1 MFEYN
6 CSSLNILLQL
16 PGLSFR
22 VDHLPMSET
31 VMGIWSSLV
40 RLAGTAAGSSSAAL
54 PGALFQPPSLTKK
67 PSKSPAS
74 KMEAERRWNSRVLF
88 VSTMLSHLQG
98 KHFLSKLMQ

>member
-1 MFEYN
+1 MLYL
-6 CSSLNILLQL
+6 SPLQL

-40 RLAGTAAGSSSAAL
+40 RLAGTAAGSASAAL

-67 PSKSPAS
+67 PAKPFAS
-74 KMEAERRWNSRVLF
+74 RPELER
-88 VSTMLSHLQG
+88 
-98 KHFLSKLMQ
+98 KAKL